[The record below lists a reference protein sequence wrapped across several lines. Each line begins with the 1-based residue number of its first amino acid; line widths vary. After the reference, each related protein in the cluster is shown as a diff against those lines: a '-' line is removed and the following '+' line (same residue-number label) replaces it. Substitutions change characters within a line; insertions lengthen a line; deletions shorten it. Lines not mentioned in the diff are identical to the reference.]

1 MRRGT
6 NLPRVGDFN
15 QMVVLD
21 QVRRAPDGSSRSEL
35 AASTGLSLQAVS
47 NIVARLI
54 SLGYVVEGERRAE
67 GRGKP
72 RTMLYLEPQG
82 AYALGVHIDPVV
94 VTSVLVDLD
103 GHTVEKVVERT
114 PDGPQAVADGV
125 AAATAAMLERAGV
138 DRTAVLGLGVAAPG
152 PVDLPAGTV
161 IRPPLLAGW
170 DEVPVRDLLAA
181 ATGFDVVLDKDVSA
195 AMVAELWRGN
205 RMLRGTSL
213 FFYTGFGVAVAVA
226 HDGELLAGSSR
237 NAGEVGHLMV
247 DDEGP
252 LCECGKRGCIGISA
266 APATLVAQ
274 AVAAGVLPPGTP
286 ASSPSELDAALT
298 TLCRLAADGD
308 DVATGIL
315 EVSARRVARGITVVA
330 DLVDAGVVVF
340 GGPAWARL
348 APHYL
353 PVVRRELTLEAT
365 LREVHAVEV
374 LGSAVGDHV
383 GAVGAASLVLD
394 GLFTPRP
401 SGLVGGAPVRAVAR
415 P

>member
-35 AASTGLSLQAVS
+35 AAGTGLSLQAVS

-54 SLGYVVEGERRAE
+54 AHGYVVEGERRSA

-72 RTMLYLEPQG
+72 RTMLYLDPRG
-82 AYALGVHIDPVV
+82 AYALGTHIDPVV

-103 GHTVEKVVERT
+103 GRTVEKVVEPT
-114 PDGPQAVADGV
+114 PAGPEAVAASV
-125 AAATAAMLERAGV
+125 AEATDAMLRRAGV
-138 DRTAVLGLGVAAPG
+138 DPAAVLGLGVAAPG
-152 PVDLPAGTV
+152 PVDLDAGTV
-161 IRPPLLAGW
+161 LRPPLLDGW
-170 DEVPVRDLLAA
+170 GEVPVRDLLAA
-181 ATGFDVVLDKDVSA
+181 ATGFDVVLGKDVSA

-213 FFYTGFGVAVAVA
+213 FFYSGFGVAVAVA
-226 HDGELLAGSSR
+226 HDGELLSGTSR
-237 NAGEVGHLMV
+237 NAGEVGHLVV
-247 DDEGP
+247 DSDGP
-252 LCECGKRGCIGISA
+252 LCDCGNRGCIGVSA
-266 APATLVAQ
+266 APATLVAE
-274 AVAAGVLPPGTP
+274 AVAGGVLPPDTP
-286 ASSPSELDAALT
+286 ASSPWELDAALT
-298 TLCRLAADGD
+298 TLCRLAGDGD
-308 DVATGIL
+308 ALATRIL

-353 PVVRRELTLEAT
+353 PEVRRELTLQST
-365 LREVHAVEV
+365 LREVHPVEV

-401 SGLVGGAPVRAVAR
+401 SGLVEASPPGAAVRS
-415 P
+415 

>member
-21 QVRRAPDGSSRSEL
+21 QVRRAADGTSRSEL

-54 SLGYVVEGERRAE
+54 ALGYVVEGERRTH

-82 AYALGVHIDPVV
+82 AFALGVHVDPVV

-103 GHTVEKVVERT
+103 GRTVEKVVEPT
-114 PDGPQAVADGV
+114 PDGPEAVADAV
-125 AAATAAMLERAGV
+125 AAAAAQMLERAGV
-138 DRTAVLGLGVAAPG
+138 DRTAVLGLGAAAPG
-152 PVDLPAGTV
+152 PVDLAAGTV
-161 IRPPLLAGW
+161 IRPPLLDGW
-170 DEVPVRDLLAA
+170 EEVPVRELLAA

-237 NAGEVGHLMV
+237 NAGEVGHLVV
-247 DDEGP
+247 DSDGP
-252 LCECGKRGCIGISA
+252 LCGCGQRGCIGVSA
-266 APATLVAQ
+266 APATLVAE
-274 AVAAGVLPPGTP
+274 AVARGVLPPATP
-286 ASSPSELDAALT
+286 AATPAQLDAALT
-298 TLCRLAADGD
+298 TLCRAAADGD
-308 DVATGIL
+308 ADAAEIL
-315 EVSARRVARGITVVA
+315 AVSARRVARGITVVA

-353 PVVRRELTLEAT
+353 PVVRRELTAQAT

-401 SGLVGGAPVRAVAR
+401 SGLVGGAPTRALAR
-415 P
+415 S